1 MSLLAR
7 EATLSFLKFS
17 DSSKLLLN
25 QIHRMTN
32 LLKNL
37 ATTEVLGINRR
48 NQDYLRPLNSPS
60 AKKIADSKLLTKRI
74 LRRSNIQT
82 PELFKVI
89 RTEKQ
94 LKYVDWS
101 SLPKSFVIKPNQ
113 GSRGRGILIVYG
125 KKKGSEQAWIQ
136 SNNQIVRIKDFE
148 SHIMQIFEG
157 RFSLGSRRDIALIEE
172 RLKTDKLLKK
182 YSYKGVPDI
191 RIIVYNSI
199 PLMAMT
205 RLPTKESNG
214 KANLHAGAIC
224 VGIDIGS
231 GITING
237 IHLKSKSL
245 LSDTYEPIEMTYDQK
260 INLPI
265 KGIEI
270 PNWDEILEIAVK
282 CQRESGLGYA
292 GVDIAIDRDKGP
304 MVFELNA
311 RPGLGIQVTNNA
323 GLRFRLER
331 VAGIKVKNTKHA
343 VRIAKNLFGGSVSEE
358 IELLSGRQIANL
370 VEKITLFEKGKYKVK
385 RKRKKLKQGTLLV
398 KGLLDTGLLTS
409 RIDRDTAA
417 KLGFIDAIKSFNSYE
432 IPKVFN
438 SFEEAQAYID
448 KMDNTISKH
457 EDIVRLAKIT
467 EEGKIR
473 VRPVISVNLL
483 IKGIHKNIEVIISTR
498 KELIYPILIGRRELK
513 DFLIDASK
521 TFTR

>member
-1 MSLLAR
+1 M
-7 EATLSFLKFS
+7 
-17 DSSKLLLN
+17 
-25 QIHRMTN
+25 IN
-32 LLKNL
+32 LIKNL
-37 ATTEVLGINRR
+37 STNEVLGINRR
-48 NQDYLRPLNSPS
+48 NQEYLRPLNTPS
-60 AKKIADSKLLTKRI
+60 AKKIADSKLLTKRV
-74 LRRSNIQT
+74 LKRSNIQT

-94 LKYVDWS
+94 LKYVDWN

-125 KKKGSEQAWIQ
+125 RKKGKDQAWIQ
-136 SNNQIVRIKDFE
+136 SNNRVITAKEFE
-148 SHIMQIFEG
+148 AHIMQIFEG
-157 RFSLGSRRDIALIEE
+157 RFSLGSRRDIALVEE
-172 RLKTDKLLKK
+172 RLKTDKILKK

-191 RIIVYNSI
+191 RIIVCNSI
-199 PLMAMT
+199 PLMAMA

-224 VGIDIGS
+224 VGIDIGT
-231 GITING
+231 GITINA
-237 IHLKSKSL
+237 IHLRSKSL
-245 LSDTYEPIEMTYDQK
+245 LSDTYESIDMTYDQR
-260 INLPI
+260 INLPV

-270 PNWDEILEIAVK
+270 PNWNVILEIAIK
-282 CQRESGLGYA
+282 CQLESGLGYA
-292 GVDIAIDRDKGP
+292 GVDIALDRDKGP

-311 RPGLGIQVTNNA
+311 RPGLGIQMANNA

-331 VAGIKVKNTKHA
+331 VAGVKVKNIKHA

-370 VEKITLFEKGKYKVK
+370 VEKITLYEKGKYKFK

-417 KLGFIDAIKSFNSYE
+417 KLGFIDAIKFFNSFE
-432 IPKVFN
+432 IPRN
-438 SFEEAQAYID
+438 LSSFEEAQSHID
-448 KMDNTISKH
+448 RLEKKVSKH
-457 EDIVRLAKIT
+457 EDILRLAKIT

-473 VRPVISVNLL
+473 VRPVIKINIL
-483 IKGIHKNIEVIISTR
+483 IKGVHKNIEVIISTR
-498 KELIYPILIGRRELK
+498 KELIYPILVGRRELK